1 MLSLL
6 LAFTLNWTAPAVQ
19 ISGAPIGSPVSWT
32 IYRLQPQ
39 SPTWLAHLG
48 GKLALA
54 DSAGADSLWREWWPS
69 VRTDDAPRVVA
80 SGPWTLAQ
88 VGKAMSVTFA
98 DTSLHGT
105 FFVTHTNAKGECV
118 NWSNLC
124 TR

>member
-32 IYRLQPQ
+32 VYRLQPQ

-88 VGKAMSVTFA
+88 VGKAMSVTIP
-98 DTSLHGT
+98 DSLAGSLWI
-105 FFVTHTNAKGECV
+105 VTHTNAAGECGY
-118 NWSNLC
+118 WSNIVS
-124 TR
+124 R